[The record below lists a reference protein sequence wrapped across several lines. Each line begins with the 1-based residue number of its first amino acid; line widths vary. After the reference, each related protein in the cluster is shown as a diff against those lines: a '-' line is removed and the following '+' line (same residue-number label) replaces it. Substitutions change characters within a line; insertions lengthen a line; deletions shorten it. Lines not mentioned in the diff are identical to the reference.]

1 MKYKDAFF
9 FIASC
14 LTIESNTKNRNFV
27 LDMIKSNE
35 LDWDT
40 IVKVSSEHLVL
51 TAMYSNLKKVKFLKY
66 LPKEL
71 CKYLSKINNINRERN
86 KEIIKQA
93 KEINELLVNHKISPI
108 FLKGTANLLE
118 DLYSDISERMVGD
131 IDILC
136 SKKEYQKTIQILV
149 ENGYTYV
156 HDEKYYIPS
165 FMHHPRLK
173 INKRIAAIEI
183 HQELI
188 IKKYSKIFNYEYII
202 DNVRNENGFYLLG
215 YEDQI
220 SLSIIANQV
229 NDFGFYFNDIS
240 LRNAYDI
247 FLLSF
252 KIDNIFDG
260 SRINSLS
267 KHCNFFIAV
276 CNNIFGEIKNFDQKK
291 SEETE
296 NDLSKFI
303 KLISNDK
310 KRKVKFMLKKMNLF
324 FKERFRILYS
334 VLMYKNYRAW
344 FIKTI
349 TDWNWYKKKLS
360 IIFTNKK

>member
-118 DLYSDISERMVGD
+118 DLYYFLRY
-131 IDILC
+131 L
-136 SKKEYQKTIQILV
+136 
-149 ENGYTYV
+149 
-156 HDEKYYIPS
+156 
-165 FMHHPRLK
+165 
-173 INKRIAAIEI
+173 RIC
-183 HQELI
+183 L
-188 IKKYSKIFNYEYII
+188 
-202 DNVRNENGFYLLG
+202 
-215 YEDQI
+215 
-220 SLSIIANQV
+220 
-229 NDFGFYFNDIS
+229 
-240 LRNAYDI
+240 
-247 FLLSF
+247 
-252 KIDNIFDG
+252 
-260 SRINSLS
+260 
-267 KHCNFFIAV
+267 
-276 CNNIFGEIKNFDQKK
+276 
-291 SEETE
+291 
-296 NDLSKFI
+296 
-303 KLISNDK
+303 
-310 KRKVKFMLKKMNLF
+310 
-324 FKERFRILYS
+324 
-334 VLMYKNYRAW
+334 
-344 FIKTI
+344 
-349 TDWNWYKKKLS
+349 
-360 IIFTNKK
+360 